1 MENSENKTIENEA
14 VNTAEEKPEPE
25 NVSADKAA
33 ETAEP
38 AAETKTEDT
47 AEEKTEETAETKAE
61 EKPEETVAEKAE
73 ESSETKTEEKPE
85 ETADTKTEETV
96 AEKTEETAEAKPSAE
111 EADTK
116 VFQAVAADTDTKT
129 FPAVSADSETAE
141 KPAVETEEKTDKK
154 EEKPKKA
161 KTKTSP
167 VRIVILVICLAVFA
181 FSGYKI
187 VMEIIDGINTD
198 KMSGDIWETVRSDD
212 DEFEENHDDINVP
225 PAPIDPNVSGSGTG
239 NTPSQETGEN
249 TENTDNQQETQGEE
263 NSQNTENSEQ
273 PPEETPDDSQQTV
286 TPTEPST
293 TEPSNET
300 EDTQEYNDRTYEEE
314 IQEQETTPEE
324 EDTQYYIRRPSKDKE
339 TKEIGVVIRPEE
351 IRMSSVTY
359 LRVSNLKSLLNIN
372 SDTVGWIYLPGSK
385 EEAKGTPIDTAIV
398 QTTDNDF
405 YLDHTFDKKENANG
419 WVYADYRCNMDS
431 ITSNYNTVI
440 YGHARSYTMFGG
452 LKNLNE
458 AVEWYSDGYNHFIKI
473 NTFKDETVWQ
483 IFSWYETDIYFDY
496 IKTDF
501 VDSND
506 FIRFAY
512 EVQRKNQMEGV
523 FETFEFSEN
532 DRILTLS
539 TCKGFDRAVRV
550 AVHAKLVKR
559 NDLTQK
565 Q

>member
-14 VNTAEEKPEPE
+14 VSPVEKKPEPE
-25 NVSADKAA
+25 NAPEENADGKTAA
-33 ETAEP
+33 EN
-38 AAETKTEDT
+38 TEN
-47 AEEKTEETAETKAE
+47 TAETKAE
-61 EKPEETVAEKAE
+61 EATEPKEE
-73 ESSETKTEEKPE
+73 KTEEKPE
-85 ETADTKTEETV
+85 EPA
-96 AEKTEETAEAKPSAE
+96 AEKQEDAAEAKAEDTPTEKAEESEKADPTSE

-116 VFQAVAADTDTKT
+116 VFPAVAAETDTKK
-129 FPAVSADSETAE
+129 FPAVSAGSDPAE
-141 KPAVETEEKTDKK
+141 KHAEETEKKK
-154 EEKPKKA
+154 EEKPKRSKS
-161 KTKTSP
+161 KTSP
-167 VRIVILVICLAVFA
+167 VRIVILVVCIAVFA

-212 DEFEENHDDINVP
+212 EEFEANHDDINVP
-225 PAPIDPNVSGSGTG
+225 PAPIDPNVSGYGTG
-239 NTPSQETGEN
+239 KTPSQETTENTENQQSGQSVENSEN
-249 TENTDNQQETQGEE
+249 TENTE
-263 NSQNTENSEQ
+263 N
-273 PPEETPDDSQQTV
+273 PPEEKPDDISQTV
-286 TPTEPST
+286 TPSTPENTDPSG
-293 TEPSNET
+293 ET
-300 EDTQEYNDRTYEEE
+300 EDNQEYNDRTYEEE
-314 IQEQETTPEE
+314 LQEQEETAEE
-324 EDTQYYIRRPSKDKE
+324 EDTQYYIRRPSKDRD

-351 IRMSSVTY
+351 IKMSSVTY

-501 VDSND
+501 ADSND